1 VNAVAQQLRIH
12 GLIVPF
18 TGANVG
24 YTLNFANSARK
35 CRFELAFVVQR
46 GTMSVVTTNVDAS
59 ERSKATMAAK
69 SEVVKVR
76 IEPVYRDA
84 LEQIGET
91 MQPPAS
97 VSALVRQSVVEF
109 VRRRHV
115 KAEWA
120 EASTLDDHD
129 SLGVIPS

>member
-1 VNAVAQQLRIH
+1 
-12 GLIVPF
+12 
-18 TGANVG
+18 
-24 YTLNFANSARK
+24 
-35 CRFELAFVVQR
+35 
-46 GTMSVVTTNVDAS
+46 
-59 ERSKATMAAK
+59 MAAK

-84 LEQIGET
+84 LERIGGT

-109 VRRRHV
+109 VRRHQV

-120 EASTLDDHD
+120 QAAHLDDHD
-129 SLGVIPS
+129 PLGVIPS

>member
-1 VNAVAQQLRIH
+1 
-12 GLIVPF
+12 
-18 TGANVG
+18 
-24 YTLNFANSARK
+24 
-35 CRFELAFVVQR
+35 
-46 GTMSVVTTNVDAS
+46 
-59 ERSKATMAAK
+59 MAAK